1 MPEIIRAIAIT
12 ALVVGTAN
20 ATMAGY
26 DLVMVSLDSLVAQ
39 TYNPQNF
46 QGDDEF
52 SSSMRGTVREI
63 GGNYKATKRSLNAT
77 ADNTDNGTP

>member
-1 MPEIIRAIAIT
+1 MGEIIRAVAIT
-12 ALVVGTAN
+12 ALVVGTAT
-20 ATMAGY
+20 ATMTGY
-26 DLVMVSLDSLVAQ
+26 DLVMVSLDSLISQ

-52 SSSMRGTVREI
+52 SSSMRATVSEI

-77 ADNTDNGTP
+77 DYSADNDTP